1 MKSIKKTHNKSKEI
15 GFYKDKSVLLNNGPY
30 GKYITYNNKNISL
43 KYYKGDI
50 SINPALIQLIE
61 YPKKIGTH
69 KSKDIII
76 TVGPYGKYMKYNN
89 KNIKIPQKDNYT
101 YQECLGYL

>member
-1 MKSIKKTHNKSKEI
+1 MLMLVVEFKGKKFQKCPLNTHTHKNEFI
-15 GFYKDKSVLLNNGPY
+15 FLLKWNGR
-30 GKYITYNNKNISL
+30 NISL

-69 KSKDIII
+69 QSKDIII

-89 KNIKIPQKDNYT
+89 KNIKIPQKDSYT